1 MVKYISMLTNGGK
14 QIDVTLI
21 KDIVRQDGTSV
32 DKREIEN
39 YINHKLGITSS
50 ETEELEIKEENLKAV
65 LEGMKSVTTETGGT
79 AYSVFKNFKM
89 NVGGK
94 TGTAEAGQ
102 KTNAWFVGFA
112 PYEAPEIAVVVFV
125 ENGEHGSYSAEITRD
140 IMEAYF
146 GLNENIQEDKTAKPY
161 VGNE

>member
-1 MVKYISMLTNGGK
+1 MAKYIAMLTNGGK
-14 QIDVTLI
+14 QIDVTLV
-21 KDIVRQDGTSV
+21 KDIITQAGTSI
-32 DKREIEN
+32 DKQEIEK
-39 YINHKLGITSS
+39 YIHHKLGIADSS
-50 ETEELEIKEENLKAV
+50 NEELEIKEENLTAI

-79 AYSVFKNFKM
+79 AYSVFRDFKI

-94 TGTAEAGQ
+94 TGTAEAGK

-112 PYEAPEIAVVVFV
+112 PYESPEIAVVVFV